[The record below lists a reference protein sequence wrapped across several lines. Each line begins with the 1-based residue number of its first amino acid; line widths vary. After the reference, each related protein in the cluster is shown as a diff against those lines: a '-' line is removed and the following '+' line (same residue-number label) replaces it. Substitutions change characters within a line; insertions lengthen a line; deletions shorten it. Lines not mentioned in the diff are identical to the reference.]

1 MKKLI
6 FLIIIALHIQGC
18 STSSTPE
25 PQHHN
30 QLNRIDS
37 LALAPIEQPEKVVP
51 ESPTVTNEEL
61 VIEEETPST
70 NNINSLQPVRTY
82 WF

>member
-6 FLIIIALHIQGC
+6 FLIIVALHIQGC
-18 STSSTPE
+18 STSTEPE
-25 PQHHN
+25 HTHN

-37 LALAPIEQPEKVVP
+37 LTLAPAEQPQQAVP
-51 ESPTVTNEEL
+51 EKPPVTSEEL
-61 VIEEETPST
+61 IIDEEVPAN
-70 NNINSLQPVRTY
+70 NNINSLQPTRTY